1 MDLHRMAEAVAK
13 LNAKTQPDLF
23 SIAATRCFLA
33 ADRVG
38 FDEVEGAE
46 EFVENKL
53 IADCDSL
60 RRGAGMGLQFI

>member
-1 MDLHRMAEAVAK
+1 MDLHRMAETVAK
-13 LNAKTQPDLF
+13 LNAKTEPELVAVATLRRLF
-23 SIAATRCFLA
+23 A

-46 EFVENKL
+46 EFVEDKL